1 VSTTPESS
9 TRARQRQGE
18 SARESAP
25 RLTRTIDNETTGLQ
39 YFFARRPPCRGVDWK
54 RSSAPAQLQEC
65 SCGSTA
71 VEEKADGLVTRYRCA
86 DCGDSLGDITMG
98 HEP

>member
-1 VSTTPESS
+1 
-9 TRARQRQGE
+9 
-18 SARESAP
+18 
-25 RLTRTIDNETTGLQ
+25 
-39 YFFARRPPCRGVDWK
+39 VDWK

-71 VEEKADGLVTRYRCA
+71 VEEKADGLVTLYRCA